1 MTGTLLTVVAGL
13 GFFAWVIAVFA
24 AIQLVRL
31 APKGEKLKTYGK
43 LGWWQFDEIR
53 KTIGPAADQPIR
65 VYQRAFIAFIG
76 LVFAAMI
83 AGVAL
88 GAMTQN

>member
-1 MTGTLLTVVAGL
+1 MITVLIGVLGVLAVFSWFIAVISAIRVVA
-13 GFFAWVIAVFA
+13 
-24 AIQLVRL
+24 L
-31 APKGEKLKTYGK
+31 APKGKKVSVYGK